1 MIRGGPTSR
10 IDRKESSEKMIMLGE
25 CGGPR
30 ALLINGTVG
39 AGKTSVADAIGDLL
53 ARAEIPNAVIDLDW
67 LRRSWPP
74 DAGDRFNLG
83 ITLRN
88 LRSVAAN
95 YLDAGT
101 ARLVLAGVVES
112 RDERRRYRD
121 TLGIDLLVCRLK
133 VDLAVV
139 RERLIGRHGGEAALR
154 SGDPTLMWHLNRSGE
169 LDDILEAA
177 GAEDC
182 VVPASGGTVVEV
194 AAAVL
199 AAAGWW

>member
-1 MIRGGPTSR
+1 VTTV
-10 IDRKESSEKMIMLGE
+10 DRKELSEKMTSAAE

-53 ARAEIPNAVIDLDW
+53 AQAEIPNAVIDLDW

-74 DAGDRFNLG
+74 VAGDRFNLG
-83 ITLRN
+83 MTLRN
-88 LRSVAAN
+88 LRSVAGN
-95 YLDAGT
+95 YLDAGAT
-101 ARLVLAGVVES
+101 RLVVAGVVES
-112 RDERRRYRD
+112 HDERRRYLD
-121 TLGIDLLVCRLK
+121 TLGIDLFVCRLK

-139 RERLIGRHGGEAALR
+139 RERLIGRHGGQAALR
-154 SGDPTLMWHLNRSGE
+154 SGDPTLTWHLNRAGE

-177 GAEDC
+177 GVEDC
-182 VVPASGGTVVEV
+182 VVPASDGTVVEV

-199 AAAGWW
+199 AAAGWR